1 MAEYPTHLVRRRRL
15 ADGRALTLRPV
26 RAEDAAAE
34 RRFLQGLSPETLRL
48 RFLGRVTP
56 PDAKLVRF
64 LTNADYDRHMAFVAE
79 TPEGEIVGNARYV
92 VNEDGRSCEFGVV
105 VGDDWRHSGLAQLL
119 MDALIRA
126 AQARRL
132 ETMEGLVMSENYDML
147 DFSRSLGFELASD
160 PAQPGL
166 VRAVRRL

>member
-15 ADGRALTLRPV
+15 ADGRTLTLRPV

-34 RRFLQGLSPETLRL
+34 RRFLEGLAPETLRL
-48 RFLGRVTP
+48 RFLGRAAP

-64 LTNADYDRHMAFVAE
+64 LTGADYDRHMAFVAE
-79 TPEGEIVGNARYV
+79 TAEGEIVGNARYV

-105 VGDDWRHSGLAQLL
+105 VSDDWRHSGLAQLL

-132 ETMEGLVMSENYDML
+132 ETMEGLVMSENHDML

-160 PAQPGL
+160 PAQPGI